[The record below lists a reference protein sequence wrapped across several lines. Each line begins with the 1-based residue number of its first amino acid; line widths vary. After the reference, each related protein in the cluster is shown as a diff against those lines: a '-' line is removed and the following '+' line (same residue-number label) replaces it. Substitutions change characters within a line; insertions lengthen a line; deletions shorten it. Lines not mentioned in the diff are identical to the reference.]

1 MTCTLPHYRYITCK
15 GKELKLLVTLQIY
28 IYFLSKI
35 TKPIQLWPFHVYVA
49 TFHVYV
55 ATFHVYVATF
65 HVYVATFRQHLSLF
79 QLIRYCLFPILIRI
93 SLMGSKWL
101 SRGYCFKNCMVAIM
115 TYRISVTQMTTD
127 VLRRSHNAVFVSTLM
142 IYHSD
147 LQTSNMTGATNGPVT
162 VFLSGAPK
170 FRT

>member
-1 MTCTLPHYRYITCK
+1 MACTLPHYRYITCK

-35 TKPIQLWPFHVYVA
+35 TKPIQLWP
-49 TFHVYV
+49 
-55 ATFHVYVATF
+55 F

>member
-1 MTCTLPHYRYITCK
+1 MTYTLPHYRYITCK

-35 TKPIQLWPFHVYVA
+35 TKSIPLWP
-49 TFHVYV
+49 
-55 ATFHVYVATF
+55 F

-79 QLIRYCLFPILIRI
+79 QLIRYSLFPILIRI

-101 SRGYCFKNCMVAIM
+101 SRGHCFENCMVAIM